1 MLSTRAEYQKYIDPM
16 LAVNDFGVSYTEDGA
31 ADATAFFPSDKKPRE
46 LVLALVHL
54 GQKSVPLLIDCLTD
68 TRVTAIQFGGNTIS
82 KPMKVPLGYV
92 CFGHLMGTT
101 KSTQVHAKD
110 CADDGL
116 GACVNESFYFRPDD
130 YSRCWPNVC
139 LGLG

>member
-1 MLSTRAEYQKYIDPM
+1 MWFAALDPAAAQGMLSTRAEYQKYIDPM

-31 ADATAFFPSDKKPRE
+31 ADATVFFPSDKKPRE

-92 CFGHLMGTT
+92 FFGHLNGHNQEHPG
-101 KSTQVHAKD
+101 SRE
-110 CADDGL
+110 GL
-116 GACVNESFYFRPDD
+116 R
-130 YSRCWPNVC
+130 RRWPRS
-139 LGLG
+139 LRKRELLLPPG